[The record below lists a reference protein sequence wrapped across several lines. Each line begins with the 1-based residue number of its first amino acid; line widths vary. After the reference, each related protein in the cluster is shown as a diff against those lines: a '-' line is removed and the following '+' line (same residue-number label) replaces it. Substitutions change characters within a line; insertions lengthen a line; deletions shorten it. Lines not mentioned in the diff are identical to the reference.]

1 MGTMLHRAGLQA
13 GELPILW
20 NVDHPDRVGGIHR
33 AYLEAGAQ
41 VILTNTFNGNRF
53 LLAKR
58 GLESRVEELNRAGAN
73 ILKSE
78 IEAYFARK
86 GEERCDALVAGDIGP
101 SGEILAP
108 LGALTFEDA
117 VDGFAEQAQALI
129 AGGADIIW
137 IETMADLEEVRAAVT
152 GVRRASAEIRVIVT
166 MTFDTHGRTMMGVKP
181 ETMANTLHELG
192 IGSFGGN
199 CGNGPD
205 ELLVA
210 VQKMRSVAPDAVLVA
225 KSNAG
230 VPEMVNGVVVY
241 RATPQMMAD
250 SARKLRN
257 AGARVIGGCC
267 GTTPEHITSM
277 AQALK

>member
-1 MGTMLHRAGLQA
+1 
-13 GELPILW
+13 
-20 NVDHPDRVGGIHR
+20 
-33 AYLEAGAQ
+33 
-41 VILTNTFNGNRF
+41 
-53 LLAKR
+53 
-58 GLESRVEELNRAGAN
+58 
-73 ILKSE
+73 
-78 IEAYFARK
+78 
-86 GEERCDALVAGDIGP
+86 
-101 SGEILAP
+101 
-108 LGALTFEDA
+108 
-117 VDGFAEQAQALI
+117 
-129 AGGADIIW
+129 
-137 IETMADLEEVRAAVT
+137 
-152 GVRRASAEIRVIVT
+152 
-166 MTFDTHGRTMMGVKP
+166 
-181 ETMANTLHELG
+181 MANTLHELG